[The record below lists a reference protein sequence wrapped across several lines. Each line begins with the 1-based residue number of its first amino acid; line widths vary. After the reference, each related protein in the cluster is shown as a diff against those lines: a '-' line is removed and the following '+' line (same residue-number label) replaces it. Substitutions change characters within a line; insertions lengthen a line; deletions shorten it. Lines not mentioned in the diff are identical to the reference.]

1 MKHLLLGF
9 AATALLLVSCSPEE
23 VMLNPDETTNNKML
37 ESFEIKRN
45 TDGSYALTH
54 EVKEG
59 VGVEYTEE
67 KDQNEIFLF
76 ADDTS
81 KKIQSSR
88 EYAVVDNKL
97 NLVFTDENNNSLPNL
112 SIVDNDTDQKS
123 DDLDLLDT
131 YAIVFNQDGT
141 VQLDFRV
148 ETGVDVAF
156 GYNDV
161 EDIHDIYLTEGTST
175 QLDYSKNYNK
185 DADGGL
191 RVDFVQTTNKTTE
204 TKKPRVIV
212 SD

>member
-9 AATALLLVSCSPEE
+9 VAITLLLVSCSPEE
-23 VMLNPDETTNNKML
+23 VMMNPDETNNKML

-59 VGVEYTEE
+59 VAVEYSDE
-67 KDQNEIFLF
+67 KEQNEIFLY
-76 ADDTS
+76 ANDAARKT
-81 KKIQSSR
+81 QSNR
-88 EYAVVDNKL
+88 NYDVENNRL
-97 NLVFTDENNNSLPNL
+97 NLMFTDENNTSLPNV
-112 SIVDNDTDQKS
+112 SIEDRNTVAKS

-131 YAIVFNQDGT
+131 YSIAFNQDGT

-148 ETGVDVAF
+148 ENGVDVAF
-156 GYNDV
+156 GYNDA
-161 EDIHDIYLTEGTST
+161 ENIHDIYLTEGNST

-191 RVDFVQTTNKTTE
+191 RVDFVQATDKSTE

-212 SD
+212 SY